1 MIKLYDKKLTNL
13 KELKQEIALKR
24 AEADTSF
31 DNLLSI
37 NTDRPGQMPGS
48 PDSEDDG
55 SIDWSAMISTGLD
68 FITSKGTVN
77 KMMALALPALRL
89 AGSKMEKDILKSM
102 AKEFIVGYAKW
113 KGIEFGFKLALRFIN
128 SRFSKKDD

>member
-37 NTDRPGQMPGS
+37 NTDGPPPMPGT
-48 PDSEDDG
+48 PDSDDG

-89 AGSKMEKDILKSM
+89 AGSKMEKDVLKSM

-113 KGIEFGFKLALRFIN
+113 KGIEFGFKLAFRFIN
-128 SRFSKKDD
+128 SRFSKKED